1 MHFVI
6 ALEPATRNA
15 GWGVVVP
22 DLPGC
27 FSAGT
32 TIDEAVD
39 NAREAIELHCASLVE
54 DGLDVPLPKPLS
66 LHQSDATF
74 RGWLWA
80 AVDVQIDKFF
90 GPAEKI
96 NITVPVGILARID
109 AFARRHHEPRSAFLV
124 RAAVDV
130 MSRERAMPAGA
141 SADAATKRRRRASPR
156 VR

>member
-6 ALEPATRNA
+6 ALEPATRNTA
-15 GWGVVVP
+15 WGVVVP

-27 FSAGT
+27 FSAGS

-54 DGLDVPLPKPLS
+54 DGMDVPLPKPLS
-66 LHQSDATF
+66 LHQRDGMF

-80 AVDVQIDKFF
+80 AVDVRVDKFF

-96 NITVPVGILARID
+96 NITVPVGVLARID
-109 AFARRHHEPRSAFLV
+109 AFARRHREPRSAFLV

-130 MSRERAMPAGA
+130 MSREAAMAAGA
-141 SADAATKRRRRASPR
+141 SAEAATKRKGRASPR